1 MKLARKLLLA
11 AAISSCSSTVLVEVS
26 PRMVLDREKT
36 IGIVAFDVQG
46 SESGAPDVTSR
57 FVEALQE
64 GQPGIPVIELG
75 SSAEVLA
82 AAGRTRL
89 DAEAL
94 RAIGEKFDVDRVI
107 VGTLTLQ
114 ESKPKVDVSLGQVF
128 ESGSLHAQV
137 RLDGSLDA
145 KLFDTERGGDALD
158 RLELALDR
166 ARVHERQ
173 HGGVRLDRRRRPR
186 ASNRPARLRH
196 GAGDELRLPAD
207 LGAAAPRPDVSGAAE
222 LDGALDIAADSR
234 GAPPLVG
241 TFAYCRPP

>member
-46 SESGAPDVTSR
+46 SESGALDVTSR

-145 KLFDTERGGDALD
+145 KLFDTERGATLWTGSSS
-158 RLELALDR
+158 RWIELASMSGSTAGFGSIGVADR
-166 ARVHERQ
+166 ERQ
-173 HGGVRLDRRRRPR
+173 IDQLVYDMVQETSCDFRPTWERRP
-186 ASNRPARLRH
+186 
-196 GAGDELRLPAD
+196 
-207 LGAAAPRPDVSGAAE
+207 AP
-222 LDGALDIAADSR
+222 
-234 GAPPLVG
+234 
-241 TFAYCRPP
+241 